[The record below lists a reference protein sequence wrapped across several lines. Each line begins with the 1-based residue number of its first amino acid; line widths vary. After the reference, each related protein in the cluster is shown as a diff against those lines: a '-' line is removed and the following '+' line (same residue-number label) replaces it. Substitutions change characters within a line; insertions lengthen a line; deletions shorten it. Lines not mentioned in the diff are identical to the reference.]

1 MFESSA
7 NVVFSLTEASC
18 SVAAMVTQVLLPVPQ
33 AIHASR
39 FRHRTIANANPT
51 RRAFAPPITSPSYD
65 QRLAQQQLLH
75 ASSLLSRFMCS
86 NTFVLKTVALGFFT
100 LYTRNV
106 MIFCMQ
112 VRSCYA
118 SRSPDMSGTSGP
130 LRQWRMRSR
139 EGVHSG

>member
-39 FRHRTIANANPT
+39 FHRRTIANANPT

-65 QRLAQQQLLH
+65 QRLAQQELLH

-86 NTFVLKTVALGFFT
+86 NTFVSKTVTLGFFHLIYAERHDI
-100 LYTRNV
+100 LYPSEV
-106 MIFCMQ
+106 MLCQSFARY
-112 VRSCYA
+112 VRSEWTVTSMAYA
-118 SRSPDMSGTSGP
+118 VT
-130 LRQWRMRSR
+130 
-139 EGVHSG
+139 